1 MQTTRQM
8 LLLAG
13 LTALILALA
22 PLSWAQMEE
31 DSTSAYSDANDAGTM
46 SSGDRGTMGQMG
58 GQMGGHM
65 GRMSPMGGG
74 SRGGMMAQMST
85 ENLKQRLGLTDDQAA
100 KLKELRSNYLKTTT
114 MQRAKIQVAELE
126 LNDLLDEKKLD
137 ASKIEKKVKQI
148 ESLKSELLMG
158 RILSLIKTADF
169 LSPEQFARF
178 RAMTMQRMSAMGHL
192 QRHPTGPHGGAGPM
206 SGQTHGMMMP
216 HQ

>member
-8 LLLAG
+8 LVLAG
-13 LTALILALA
+13 LTALMLALA
-22 PLSWAQMEE
+22 PLGWAQMEDE
-31 DSTSAYSDANDAGTM
+31 SSDAYSDANDAGTM
-46 SSGDRGTMGQMG
+46 PSGGMGSMGHMG

-65 GRMSPMGGG
+65 EGMSPMGGE
-74 SRGGMMAQMST
+74 SLGGMMAHMST

-114 MQRAKIQVAELE
+114 MQGAKIHVAELE

-137 ASKIEKKVKQI
+137 ASKIEKKVKEI

-158 RILSLIKTADF
+158 RIRSLINAADF

-178 RAMTMQRMSAMGHL
+178 RAMTMQRMRPMGRL
-192 QRHPTGPHGGAGPM
+192 QKHPMGPHSGAGPM
-206 SGQTHGMMMP
+206 SGQIPGTMMP
-216 HQ
+216 RQ